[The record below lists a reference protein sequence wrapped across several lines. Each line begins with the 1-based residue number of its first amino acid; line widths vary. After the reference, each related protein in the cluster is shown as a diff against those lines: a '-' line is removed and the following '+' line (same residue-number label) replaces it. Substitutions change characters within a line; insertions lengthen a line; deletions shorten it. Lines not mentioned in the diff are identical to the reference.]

1 MYINV
6 AYVANGMPMVL
17 FLIGSVYGLQLLD
30 AHRGM
35 SRGDFATNLWLQI
48 GIYSIELSG
57 LASDR

>member
-1 MYINV
+1 
-6 AYVANGMPMVL
+6 MVL
-17 FLIGSVYGLQLLD
+17 FLIVSVYGLQLLD